1 MKIKLRKWN
10 NQDTQPLV
18 HLANN
23 PNIANYLRDVFPSP
37 YQAKDAAFFIQLCQQ
52 ADSNTDLP
60 FAITVDGSL
69 VGSIGL
75 TRQVDVKRKSAELG
89 YWIGEE
95 YWNKGVATQAVK
107 QICEIGWN
115 YWDINRIYAEVFSN
129 NLASCQVLKKSGFQQ
144 EGILQKSIF
153 KNGNF
158 FDSILFSKIQ

>member
-1 MKIKLRKWN
+1 MEIKLRKWN
-10 NQDTQPLV
+10 NQDTQPLAR
-18 HLANN
+18 LANN
-23 PNIANYLRDVFPSP
+23 PNIANYLRDVFPYP
-37 YQAKDAAFFIQLCQQ
+37 YQAKDAAFFIQMCQQ
-52 ADSNTDLP
+52 VDSNIDLP

-75 TRQVDVKRKSAELG
+75 TRQLDVKRKSAELG

-95 YWNKGVATQAVK
+95 YWNKGIATQAVK